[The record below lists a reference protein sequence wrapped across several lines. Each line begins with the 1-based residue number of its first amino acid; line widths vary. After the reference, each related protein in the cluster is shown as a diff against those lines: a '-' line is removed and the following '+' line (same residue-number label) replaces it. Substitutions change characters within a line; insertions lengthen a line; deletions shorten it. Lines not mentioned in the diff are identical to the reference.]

1 MNTTENIPEENRI
14 KGHLY
19 ELWVENGISRCKY
32 YQGLIVER
40 HIAQQIAEGRL
51 ALSPGISMPLLL
63 DARQGA
69 YVMHSARKYM
79 ASNQAYKQVNAMAI
93 LIDHH
98 VMNVLF
104 NTLLRLK
111 TCQTPARIF
120 TNEQKALEWLEG
132 FKGKKAERSGRYASL
147 LML

>member
-1 MNTTENIPEENRI
+1 MNTPENTPEQDRI
-14 KGHLY
+14 KGRLY
-19 ELWVENGISRCKY
+19 ELWIENGISRCKY

-40 HIAQQIAEGRL
+40 QTAEQIAEGHL
-51 ALSPGISMPLLL
+51 ALSCGLSLPLLL

-69 YVMHSARKYM
+69 YVMQSARKFM
-79 ASNQAYKQVNAMAI
+79 ASAQAYKQVNAMAI

-98 VMNVLF
+98 VMKVLF

-120 TNEQKALEWLEG
+120 TNEQKALEWLDG
-132 FKGKKAERSGRYASL
+132 FKGKQTERSNRYASL
-147 LML
+147 FML